1 MTIGLLVGALCLTLN
16 VVCISLVCPRSV
28 QLSTVIGFNYQRALL
43 WMGRHRQTAQLMSV
57 LLSTS
62 CRSSLLDFSIVCE
75 NVSACFL
82 RNDIVDLPPDSV

>member
-1 MTIGLLVGALCLTLN
+1 
-16 VVCISLVCPRSV
+16 
-28 QLSTVIGFNYQRALL
+28 
-43 WMGRHRQTAQLMSV
+43 MGRHRQTAQLMSV